1 MPHDSPAGEFD
12 EPIRWAPRIS
22 HRPIPTGFPEYAENA
37 VLPNSAVYKVQR
49 FRRRA
54 SPESEGHGQPQ
65 RLDLEGVDA
74 DCSAPLTHPNRRFS
88 HRDLQPDTPNR
99 REEGLP
105 V

>member
-37 VLPNSAVYKVQR
+37 LLPNSAVYKVQR

-54 SPESEGHGQPQ
+54 SLESVVLTELIVRAISLRCPCWLPPFWVPLMRQ
-65 RLDLEGVDA
+65 RPCLRAEVFR
-74 DCSAPLTHPNRRFS
+74 NWII
-88 HRDLQPDTPNR
+88 
-99 REEGLP
+99 
-105 V
+105 

>member
-22 HRPIPTGFPEYAENA
+22 HRPIPMGFPEYTEYAL
-37 VLPNSAVYKVQR
+37 LPSSAVYKVQR
-49 FRRRA
+49 YRRRA